1 VKKNNNNNNN
11 SKNKDDKNNH
21 HIAGRPYY
29 DNENKTGLCP
39 VCVKVWELHEQVMYT
54 TKNKTMTYGICPEC
68 LIKHPLRKKP
78 RTRTGFIERFPP
90 KRID

>member
-1 VKKNNNNNNN
+1 VKNNN
-11 SKNKDDKNNH
+11 KKTDKNNHH

-29 DNENKTGLCP
+29 DNENGTGLCP
-39 VCVKVWELHEQVMYT
+39 VCIKVWELHEQVMYT
-54 TKNKTMTYGICPEC
+54 TKNQTRTYGICPEC